1 MPQKLSAE
9 QVEAALKE
17 LSSWTLGQEPQS
29 LSRSLQF
36 EDFKLAFSFMTQV
49 ALLAEQLGHHP
60 EWFNVYGRVDIT
72 LSTHDCAGLSELDLA
87 MARHIDQW
95 APPAR

>member
-1 MPQKLSAE
+1 MPEKLSAD
-9 QVEAALKE
+9 QVREAKAE
-17 LSSWTLGQEPQS
+17 FGSWTLGQSPDS

-36 EDFKLAFSFMTQV
+36 QDFKQAFAFMSRV
-49 ALLAEQLGHHP
+49 ALLAEELGHHP

-72 LSTHDCAGLSELDLA
+72 LSTHDCAGLSELDLK
-87 MARHIDQW
+87 MARCIDLW